1 MMRLRY
7 PIEAP
12 PGRKLR
18 VLEYA
23 RYSTEEQHPSSI
35 TDQFSFCDQFLASAG
50 VKDAHIERISDPE
63 ISGELVSRPG
73 IDQVK
78 EGIRTRRWDLLLV
91 EDSGRFF
98 RHETACGEMIEKAVD
113 QDIRVIAINDDVD
126 TAEEGWEDPL
136 HEAMRH
142 HARTN
147 RYTAKRIKRKLDA
160 LWRMGAAV
168 GQLRPGYLRK
178 ATNPDA
184 EERKKKGP
192 FHDEVDPKWAPVV
205 YGVYERIA
213 KNDPPWH
220 VAQWLTEQGLPKA
233 ANAACDSW
241 TDKNVIALIKNQ
253 VYRGVE
259 VYRDKIVRKHYGTGE
274 HRLVRNNPKEI
285 LNRQVPEMRIV
296 PDWLWYAA
304 NKKIEDRTTRNPAPP
319 GIVHPLAGVPRDSRE
334 PLSGIFICGVANC
347 GAKMHV
353 DGRREGGYRCS
364 NAARGLCWNKA
375 NPLRS
380 LVHRQIGKAITD
392 RLLSLDGTLE
402 AVVDCVR
409 DRMQDDGGRKA
420 RLAKLQSEEQQLMTS
435 RNRLLDAIEQA
446 KEPPAVLL
454 ERLAKREEDVARVR
468 AEIDRLKAEQALP
481 QQLPSRQQIA
491 NKIKEMAT
499 QILNMDRDVI
509 PDLRRLAPVIR
520 AVPHQQFGTN
530 QVVLRAVFEL
540 RMVAL
545 LPDQMHSLL
554 EGSACS
560 LNNTKYMTVP
570 ITVDLFERSAG
581 PRYGLE
587 ALAFK
592 EQGLTLEG
600 IGRRLGIAK
609 RQAHIATTY
618 GAAMAAAGITDPY
631 LELKDA
637 LAAAS
642 RWRTH
647 PRFKDKTTKGTQK
660 NNSATVKHAEA
671 EPALRP

>member
-113 QDIRVIAINDDVD
+113 QGIRVIAINDDVD
-126 TAEEGWEDPL
+126 TAEEDWEDPL

-160 LWRMGAAV
+160 LWRQGAAI
-168 GQLRPGYLRK
+168 GQLRPGYRRK

-192 FHDEVDPKWAPVV
+192 FFDEVDPKWVPVV

-213 KNDPPWH
+213 KGDPPWH
-220 VAQWLTEQGLPKA
+220 VAQWVTGQVLPKA
-233 ANAACDSW
+233 PNAACDSW
-241 TDKNVIALIKNQ
+241 TDKNVIALIKNP

-285 LNRQVPEMRIV
+285 LTRQVAEMRIV

-304 NKKIEDRTTRNPAPP
+304 NKKIEERTTRKPRPP
-319 GIVHPLAGVPRDSRE
+319 GAVHPLVGVPRDSRA
-334 PLSGIFICGVANC
+334 PLSGIFVCGIC

-380 LVHRQIGKAITD
+380 LVHRQIGKAISD
-392 RLLSLDGTLE
+392 RLLPLDGTLD
-402 AVVDCVR
+402 VLIDCVR
-409 DRMQDDGGRKA
+409 DRMQDDGGRKEQ
-420 RLAKLQSEEQQLMTS
+420 LAKLQTEEQQLIAS

-454 ERLAKREEDVARVR
+454 ERLAKREEDLARVR
-468 AEIDRLKAEQALP
+468 AEMDRLKAEQALP
-481 QQLPSRQQIA
+481 QQMPSRQQIA
-491 NKIKEMAT
+491 DKIKEKAV
-499 QILNMDRDVI
+499 QFLSMDRDII
-509 PDLRRLAPVIR
+509 PDLRRLVPVIR

-540 RMVAL
+540 NMVAL
-545 LPDQMHSLL
+545 LPDQMRSLL
-554 EGSACS
+554 EGSAYS
-560 LNNTKYMTVP
+560 LNSAKFMTVP

-587 ALAFK
+587 ALALK
-592 EQGLTLEG
+592 EKGLTLEV
-600 IGRRLGIAK
+600 IGSRLGIAK

-618 GAAMAAAGITDPY
+618 GKAMVGAGMADPY
-631 LELKDA
+631 LELKEP

-647 PRFKDKTTKGTQK
+647 RQFQAARAD
-660 NNSATVKHAEA
+660 EA
-671 EPALRP
+671 KQHEESSDVPA